1 MSFIF
6 KGDCLE
12 EMKKIEDSYVDMV
25 LVDLPYGQTACDWDV
40 KINLELMW
48 KELERVCK
56 ASCNYVFF
64 TTTKFGNELINSKPS
79 WFRYDIV
86 WEKPVA
92 VGFLSANKQPLR
104 AHEMIYIFGKPAG
117 KGKVYNPQKTPGKPY
132 VIKEHKN
139 NNIDVYG
146 LDGREEHI
154 NETGDRHPR
163 SVQKFNKDPNWLKTL
178 HRTQKPVSA
187 CEWLI
192 KTYSNENDVVMDF
205 TMGSG
210 TTIIACINTNRKCI
224 GIEMDEEIYN
234 IAKTR
239 IIEHLKL

>member
-25 LVDLPYGQTACDWDV
+25 LVDLPYGQTACGWDV
-40 KINLELMW
+40 KINLDLMW

-56 ASCNYVFF
+56 PNCNYVFF
-64 TTTKFGNELINSKPS
+64 TTTKFGIELINSKPD
-79 WFRYDIV
+79 WFRYDLV
-86 WEKPVA
+86 WEKNLPA
-92 VGFLSANKQPLR
+92 GFLWANHMPMR
-104 AHEMIYIFGKPAG
+104 YHEMVYIFSKEGARKR
-117 KGKVYNPQKTPGKPY
+117 VYNPQKTSGEPY
-132 VIKEHKN
+132 SVRASTKKK
-139 NNIDVYG
+139 DVYG
-146 LDGREEHI
+146 KTKAIEHE
-154 NETGDRHPR
+154 NKTGDRHPK
-163 SVQKFNKDPNWLKTL
+163 SIQKFEQDGYYIKKL

-234 IAKTR
+234 IAKKR
-239 IIEHLKL
+239 ITEHLPSE